1 MNGYVDEGFSRK
13 PRRVRLQSQSSPR
26 SGEVLET
33 RQLLSAVS
41 PGVLAGNS
49 RAAAVSNSQPVDP
62 PSSQGN
68 SRIAVVGTGGHATA
82 GHALSNVALNQ
93 SGSTVAT
100 FRPAVVG
107 SLSMSSAYSNV
118 TAWTQD
124 SEPNNSPG
132 QAVDL
137 GTFGPGRYSKT
148 IYGHIGLSGDP
159 QDWYK
164 LKVTGQTTASFS
176 LGSMTRDLDLEL
188 YDASRT
194 RIAFSNRGSTANDV
208 ISRTLEAGTYYVRV
222 VQYQRNVSG
231 YTLRVNLNV
240 GPTSGRLPDS
250 QLPTNGSG
258 IASGRIESRQ
268 EQWFRFTITTRRSV
282 TFGLS
287 GLSSDLDL
295 EVYRGSTTSSQRLG
309 SSAKGGTANESVR
322 LNSLAAGTYWVRV
335 VPFTTTGSAY
345 RLTFNL
351 TGRV

>member
-1 MNGYVDEGFSRK
+1 MFSIRFPQIFGPRK

-49 RAAAVSNSQPVDP
+49 RVAAVSNSQPVAV
-62 PSSQGN
+62 PSGQGN
-68 SRIAVVGTGGHATA
+68 SRVAVVGSGSQTAAGG
-82 GHALSNVALNQ
+82 ALSNVALNP
-93 SGSTVAT
+93 SGSTFFAN
-100 FRPAVVG
+100 RPALV
-107 SLSMSSAYSNV
+107 SRPSITI
-118 TAWTQD
+118 TALTQD

-132 QAVDL
+132 QAGDL
-137 GTFGPGRYSKT
+137 GRFGPGRYSKT
-148 IYGHIGLSGDP
+148 IYGHIGLSGDS

-309 SSAKGGTANESVR
+309 FSTKGGTANESVQ

-335 VPFTTTGSAY
+335 FPFTTTGSAY